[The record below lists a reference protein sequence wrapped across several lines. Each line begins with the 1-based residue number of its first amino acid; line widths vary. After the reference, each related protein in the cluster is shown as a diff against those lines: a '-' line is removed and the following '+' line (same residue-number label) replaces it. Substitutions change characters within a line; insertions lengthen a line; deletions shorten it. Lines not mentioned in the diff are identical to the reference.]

1 VKTRS
6 AGAGIGLH
14 TKEDLEAFIC
24 GAIQVRS
31 AKEVYFIPIAL
42 NPKRNAFLRLFLLP
56 DSLMQDFYTPLD
68 HENLGDYFWFTSSC
82 KLTF

>member
-31 AKEVYFIPIAL
+31 AKEVSVIPVAL
-42 NPKRNAFLRLFLLP
+42 NLKRNAFWRVFLLT
-56 DSLMQDFYTPLD
+56 DSLMQGFFYMPP
-68 HENLGDYFWFTSSC
+68 
-82 KLTF
+82 